1 MAGVEHELRGHVE
14 ALFPICRSITGP
26 GLRDTLRYVAA
37 RIPLDLREVPTGTPV
52 LDWEVP
58 REWTPRGATI
68 RTMDGRTIV
77 DFADQNLHLLQY
89 SVPVDR
95 VMPLEEL
102 ERHLHSLPD
111 QPGLIPYRTAY
122 YADTWGLCLAH
133 RDRMAMQDP
142 EYRVVVDTDL
152 GPGSLTYGEC
162 VVPGRERGEFL
173 FSIHCCHPSLAN
185 DNLSSIAVAI
195 ELARALLR
203 RDGLRWTY
211 RFVFIPGTIGAI
223 TWLAANLDAAERV
236 RHGLVLSCLGDAAPP
251 TYKQSR
257 RGDALIDRYV
267 SHVLRQDGHGERML
281 PFVPYGY
288 DERQYCSPGFNLPVG
303 CLMRSPNGTFPEY
316 HTSADDLSFVRD
328 DAMADSLR
336 TLLRIV
342 DLAEADDTWINTCPY
357 GEPQLGR
364 RGLYAKIG
372 GQATTP
378 GDSGQ
383 AFDQLTL
390 LWVLNQCDGQHTLLD
405 IADRSGKPF
414 LAVAA
419 AAAALHEAGLL
430 RRARRDADQSGEDG
444 RIVSSGTSAR
454 GGSSSAATTM
464 DAMSSG

>member
-1 MAGVEHELRGHVE
+1 MAGLEHDLRGHVE

-26 GLRDTLRYVAA
+26 GLRETLRYVAA
-37 RIPLDLREVPTGTPV
+37 RIPLELHEVPTGTQV

-58 REWTPRGATI
+58 REWTPRGASI
-68 RTMDGRTIV
+68 RTMDGRTVV
-77 DFADQNLHLLQY
+77 DFARHTLHLLQY

-95 VMPLEEL
+95 VVPRAEL

-111 QPGLIPYRTAY
+111 QPDLIPYRTAY
-122 YADTWGLCLAH
+122 YADTWGFCLAH
-133 RDRMAMQDP
+133 RERMAMTDA
-142 EYRVVVDTDL
+142 EYRVTVDADL
-152 GPGSLTYGEC
+152 KAGSLTYGEC
-162 VVPGRERGEFL
+162 ALPGREAGEFL

-195 ELARALLR
+195 ELARALMR
-203 RDGLRWTY
+203 RGGLRWTY

-223 TWLAANLDAAERV
+223 TWLAANRDAAARV
-236 RHGLVLSCLGDAAPP
+236 RHGLVLSCLGDEAPP
-251 TYKQSR
+251 TFKQSR

-267 SHVLRQDGHGERML
+267 GHVLRQDGHGERVL
-281 PFVPYGY
+281 PFIPYGY

-303 CLMRSPNGTFPEY
+303 CLMRSPNGTFPQY

-328 DAMADSLR
+328 EAMADSLR

-342 DLAEADDTWINTCPY
+342 DLAEADGTWINTCPY

-372 GQATTP
+372 GQAAGP
-378 GDSGQ
+378 GESGQ

-390 LWVLNQCDGQHTLLD
+390 LWVLNLCDGEHTLLD

-414 LAVAA
+414 AAVAA

-430 RRARRDADQSGEDG
+430 RRAPQEADQSGEDG
-444 RIVSSGTSAR
+444 RIVSSATSAR
-454 GGSSSAATTM
+454 GGKSSAARIM
-464 DAMSSG
+464 EAISSG